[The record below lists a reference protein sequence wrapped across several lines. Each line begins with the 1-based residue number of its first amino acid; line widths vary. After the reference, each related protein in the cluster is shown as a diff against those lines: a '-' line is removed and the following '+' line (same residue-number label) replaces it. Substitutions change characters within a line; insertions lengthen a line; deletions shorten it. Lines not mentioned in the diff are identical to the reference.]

1 MGPIEFAIN
10 LNSIIEN
17 INKNDTDN
25 FLESIEKINKLLR
38 SVKQTDKYQEC
49 LNILNTTLEHAYI
62 VDTEPYIDYSKALN
76 YSKTMTSN
84 EKANYLVQ
92 NLRMVLG
99 EQTLLKVA
107 TSSTT
112 HDRLKAPLKQDRYSI
127 KNENFR
133 GEERALVELL
143 ERIHG
148 EKAGIFFDECNI
160 TDYSSILKQKSKS
173 HDFSIATIDGKKYI
187 IDLSY
192 RQFFTLTNS
201 NVKEDGVDI
210 QLNPLIFML
219 QTSNKRNILEQML
232 KYGFIEATP
241 ENLKNYAESII
252 TAFLGKDSINQE
264 ILSRDFYEKYLNK
277 GISQEK
283 IPMNDQEDNKTKQQT
298 FICESVPYIQKD
310 VDDEYNINMS
320 AQEILTRI
328 VQKERRH
335 LMKQHDLLSE
345 GLSGE
350 CEGSTKRIMLDCT
363 SKGFDAVFL
372 APGYYS
378 PKKTRLVDGKN
389 INIPRAE
396 GHNCTFVD
404 IHHKNYIIDCTY
416 RQFFLDDGREHCGK
430 YMLTDKKRE
439 GVARQILKYGWIEA
453 TPENIKA
460 YMDGFEMARMK
471 SFEDTGTSP
480 DEYIGRLVA
489 HKEFPI
495 RMYGY
500 NNQGID
506 MTLKQAIEEFE
517 KNGGKLQ
524 EEKEENLDRKLS
536 AFLNENRNIDSII
549 DFVNNLI
556 EQVYDKMTKE
566 ITTEDVKTRLENFS
580 KRIETIRSNPQF
592 QIETSIQD
600 DKLQELYSKISILS
614 QNTSQLVKV
623 FSQGTR
629 STIITDLVEMDNAEQ
644 FDYVRQMLMRIGYQT
659 DVLDKEYGR
668 VMLRK
673 NSRLLDIV
681 KEENAKKNKRKLL
694 GSISLNTELEQEA
707 QVRVHKDMQEMI
719 SKRINEKQ

>member
-1 MGPIEFAIN
+1 MGPIEFSIN

-49 LNILNTTLEHAYI
+49 LNILNTTLEHVYI

-127 KNENFR
+127 KYENFR

-148 EKAGIFFDECNI
+148 EKSGIFFDECNI
-160 TDYSSILKQKSKS
+160 TDFSSILKQKAKS
-173 HDFSIATIDGKKYI
+173 HDFSIATIDSKKYI

-201 NVKEDGVDI
+201 SVKEDGVDI

-241 ENLKNYAESII
+241 ENLKSYAESII

-264 ILSRDFYEKYLNK
+264 ILSRDFFEKYLNK

-283 IPMNDQEDNKTKQQT
+283 IPMNNQKGDKIKQQT

-328 VQKERRH
+328 VQKERKH

-363 SKGFDAVFL
+363 SRGFDAVFL

-396 GHNCTFVD
+396 GHNCTFVN

-471 SFEDTGTSP
+471 SFENTGTSP

-495 RMYGY
+495 RMAGY

-524 EEKEENLDRKLS
+524 EEKDESLDRKLS

-549 DFVNNLI
+549 AFVNNLI

-707 QVRVHKDMQEMI
+707 QVQVHKDMQEMI
-719 SKRINEKQ
+719 SERINEKQ

>member
-372 APGYYS
+372 APGYYF

-439 GVARQILKYGWIEA
+439 SVARQILKYGWIEA

-495 RMYGY
+495 RMSGY

-549 DFVNNLI
+549 DFLNNLI

>member
-49 LNILNTTLEHAYI
+49 LNILNTTLEHVYI

-127 KNENFR
+127 KYENFR

-148 EKAGIFFDECNI
+148 EKSGIFFDECNI
-160 TDYSSILKQKSKS
+160 TDFSSILKQKAKS
-173 HDFSIATIDGKKYI
+173 HDFSIATIDSKKYI

-201 NVKEDGVDI
+201 SVKEDGVDI

-241 ENLKNYAESII
+241 ENLKSYAESII

-264 ILSRDFYEKYLNK
+264 ILSRDFFEKYLNK

-283 IPMNDQEDNKTKQQT
+283 IPMNNQKGDKIKQQT

-328 VQKERRH
+328 VQKERKH

-363 SKGFDAVFL
+363 SRGFDAVFL

-396 GHNCTFVD
+396 GHNCTFVN

-471 SFEDTGTSP
+471 SFENTGTSP

-495 RMYGY
+495 RMAGY

-524 EEKEENLDRKLS
+524 EEKDESLDRKLS

-549 DFVNNLI
+549 AFVNNLI

-707 QVRVHKDMQEMI
+707 QVQVHKDMQEMI
-719 SKRINEKQ
+719 SERINEKQ

>member
-49 LNILNTTLEHAYI
+49 LNILNTTLEHTYI

-495 RMYGY
+495 RMSGY

>member
-49 LNILNTTLEHAYI
+49 LNILNTTLEHVYI

-160 TDYSSILKQKSKS
+160 TDFSSILKQKAKS

-201 NVKEDGVDI
+201 NVKEDGVDV

-219 QTSNKRNILEQML
+219 QTSNKRNVLEQML

-241 ENLKNYAESII
+241 ENLKSYVESII

-320 AQEILTRI
+320 PQEILTRI

-495 RMYGY
+495 RMAGY
-500 NNQGID
+500 NNQEID

-524 EEKEENLDRKLS
+524 EEKDENLDRKLS

-549 DFVNNLI
+549 AFVNNLI

-600 DKLQELYSKISILS
+600 DKLQKLYSKISILS
-614 QNTSQLVKV
+614 QNISQLVKV

-707 QVRVHKDMQEMI
+707 QVQVHKDMQEMI

>member
-38 SVKQTDKYQEC
+38 SVKQTDKYLEC
-49 LNILNTTLEHAYI
+49 LNILNTTLEHVYI

-133 GEERALVELL
+133 GEDRALVELL

-160 TDYSSILKQKSKS
+160 TDFSSILKQKAKS

-201 NVKEDGVDI
+201 NVKEDGVDV

-219 QTSNKRNILEQML
+219 QTSNKRNVLEQML

-283 IPMNDQEDNKTKQQT
+283 IPMNDQGDIKTKQQT

-495 RMYGY
+495 SMAGY

-506 MTLKQAIEEFE
+506 MTLEQAIEEFK

-524 EEKEENLDRKLS
+524 EEKDENLDRKLS

-566 ITTEDVKTRLENFS
+566 ITTEDVKTRLKNFS

-592 QIETSIQD
+592 QIKTSIQD
-600 DKLQELYSKISILS
+600 DKLQELYAKISILS

-659 DVLDKEYGR
+659 DVLDKEYGM

-719 SKRINEKQ
+719 CKRINEKQ

>member
-84 EKANYLVQ
+84 EKVNYLVQ

-277 GISQEK
+277 GISQGK

-480 DEYIGRLVA
+480 DEYIGRLVV

-495 RMYGY
+495 RMSGY

-623 FSQGTR
+623 FSHGTR

>member
-49 LNILNTTLEHAYI
+49 LNILNTTLEHVYI

-148 EKAGIFFDECNI
+148 EKSGIFFDECNI
-160 TDYSSILKQKSKS
+160 TDFSSILKQKAKS

-201 NVKEDGVDI
+201 NIKEDGVDI

-241 ENLKNYAESII
+241 ENLKSYAESII

-264 ILSRDFYEKYLNK
+264 ILSRDFFEKYLNK

-283 IPMNDQEDNKTKQQT
+283 IPMNDYEDNKTKQQT

-430 YMLTDKKRE
+430 YMLADKKRE

-471 SFEDTGTSP
+471 SFENTGTSP

-495 RMYGY
+495 RMAGY

-524 EEKEENLDRKLS
+524 EEKDENLDRKLS

-549 DFVNNLI
+549 AFVNNLI

-600 DKLQELYSKISILS
+600 DKLQKLYSKISILS

-644 FDYVRQMLMRIGYQT
+644 FDYVRQMLMRLGYQT

-681 KEENAKKNKRKLL
+681 KEENAKKNKRKFL

-707 QVRVHKDMQEMI
+707 QVQVHKDMQEMI
-719 SKRINEKQ
+719 CKRINEKQ

>member
-25 FLESIEKINKLLR
+25 FLECIEKINKLLR

-264 ILSRDFYEKYLNK
+264 MLSRDFYEKYLNK

-495 RMYGY
+495 RMSGY

-694 GSISLNTELEQEA
+694 GSIFLNTELEQEA

>member
-1 MGPIEFAIN
+1 MGPIEFAIS

-112 HDRLKAPLKQDRYSI
+112 HDRLKAPLKQDGYSI

-495 RMYGY
+495 RMSGY

>member
-495 RMYGY
+495 RMSGY

>member
-49 LNILNTTLEHAYI
+49 LNILNTTLEHTYI

-378 PKKTRLVDGKN
+378 PKKTRIVDGKN

-495 RMYGY
+495 RMSGY

>member
-49 LNILNTTLEHAYI
+49 LNILNTTLEHVYI

-148 EKAGIFFDECNI
+148 EKSGIFFDECNI
-160 TDYSSILKQKSKS
+160 TDFSSILKQKAKS

-241 ENLKNYAESII
+241 ENLKSYAESII

-320 AQEILTRI
+320 PQEILTRI

-396 GHNCTFVD
+396 GHNCTFVN

-495 RMYGY
+495 RMAGY
-500 NNQGID
+500 NNQEID

-524 EEKEENLDRKLS
+524 EEKDENLDRKLS

-549 DFVNNLI
+549 AFVNNLI

-614 QNTSQLVKV
+614 QNTSQLVRV

-681 KEENAKKNKRKLL
+681 KKENAKKNKRKLL

-707 QVRVHKDMQEMI
+707 QVQVHKDMQEMI

>member
-25 FLESIEKINKLLR
+25 FLECIEKINKLLR

-264 ILSRDFYEKYLNK
+264 MLSRDFYEKYLNK

-495 RMYGY
+495 RMSGY

>member
-1 MGPIEFAIN
+1 MGPIEFSIN

-49 LNILNTTLEHAYI
+49 LNILNTTLEHVYI

-127 KNENFR
+127 KYENFR

-148 EKAGIFFDECNI
+148 EKSGIFFDECNI
-160 TDYSSILKQKSKS
+160 TDFSSILKQKAKS
-173 HDFSIATIDGKKYI
+173 HDFSIATIDSKKYI

-201 NVKEDGVDI
+201 SVKEDGVDI

-241 ENLKNYAESII
+241 ENLKSYAESII

-264 ILSRDFYEKYLNK
+264 ILSRDFFEIYLNK

-283 IPMNDQEDNKTKQQT
+283 IPMNNQKGDKIKQQT

-328 VQKERRH
+328 VQKERKH

-396 GHNCTFVD
+396 GHNCTFVN

-471 SFEDTGTSP
+471 SFENTGTSP

-495 RMYGY
+495 RMAGY

-524 EEKEENLDRKLS
+524 EEKDESLDRKLS

-549 DFVNNLI
+549 AFVNNLI

-707 QVRVHKDMQEMI
+707 QVQVHKDMQEMI
-719 SKRINEKQ
+719 SERINEKQ

>member
-84 EKANYLVQ
+84 EKVNYLVQ

-277 GISQEK
+277 GISQGK

-495 RMYGY
+495 RMSGY

-549 DFVNNLI
+549 DFINNLI

-623 FSQGTR
+623 FSHGTR

>member
-495 RMYGY
+495 RMSGY

-556 EQVYDKMTKE
+556 EQVYDKMTKK

>member
-1 MGPIEFAIN
+1 MGPIEFSIN

-49 LNILNTTLEHAYI
+49 LNILNTTLEHVYI

-148 EKAGIFFDECNI
+148 EKAEIFFDECNI
-160 TDYSSILKQKSKS
+160 TDFSSILKQKAKS
-173 HDFSIATIDGKKYI
+173 HYFSIATIDSKKYI

-219 QTSNKRNILEQML
+219 QTSNKRNVLEQML

-241 ENLKNYAESII
+241 ENLKNYTESII
-252 TAFLGKDSINQE
+252 TTFLSKDSINQE
-264 ILSRDFYEKYLNK
+264 ILSRDFFEKYLNK

-283 IPMNDQEDNKTKQQT
+283 IPMNNQKGDKIKQQT

-328 VQKERRH
+328 VQKERKH
-335 LMKQHDLLSE
+335 LMKQHDLLRE
-345 GLSGE
+345 GLSAE
-350 CEGSTKRIMLDCT
+350 WEGLTKRIMLDCT
-363 SKGFDAVFL
+363 SRGFDAVFL

-396 GHNCTFVD
+396 GHNCTFVN

-471 SFEDTGTSP
+471 SFENTGTSP

-495 RMYGY
+495 RMAGY

-506 MTLKQAIEEFE
+506 MTLKQAIEELE

-524 EEKEENLDRKLS
+524 EEKDENLDRKLS

-549 DFVNNLI
+549 AFVNNLI

-629 STIITDLVEMDNAEQ
+629 STIITDIVEMDNAEQ

-707 QVRVHKDMQEMI
+707 QVQVHKDMQEMI

>member
-1 MGPIEFAIN
+1 M
-10 LNSIIEN
+10 
-17 INKNDTDN
+17 
-25 FLESIEKINKLLR
+25 
-38 SVKQTDKYQEC
+38 
-49 LNILNTTLEHAYI
+49 
-62 VDTEPYIDYSKALN
+62 
-76 YSKTMTSN
+76 
-84 EKANYLVQ
+84 
-92 NLRMVLG
+92 
-99 EQTLLKVA
+99 
-107 TSSTT
+107 
-112 HDRLKAPLKQDRYSI
+112 
-127 KNENFR
+127 
-133 GEERALVELL
+133 
-143 ERIHG
+143 
-148 EKAGIFFDECNI
+148 
-160 TDYSSILKQKSKS
+160 
-173 HDFSIATIDGKKYI
+173 
-187 IDLSY
+187 
-192 RQFFTLTNS
+192 
-201 NVKEDGVDI
+201 
-210 QLNPLIFML
+210 
-219 QTSNKRNILEQML
+219 
-232 KYGFIEATP
+232 
-241 ENLKNYAESII
+241 
-252 TAFLGKDSINQE
+252 
-264 ILSRDFYEKYLNK
+264 NK

-283 IPMNDQEDNKTKQQT
+283 IPMNNQKGDKIKQQT

-328 VQKERRH
+328 VQKERKH

-363 SKGFDAVFL
+363 SRGFDAVFL

-396 GHNCTFVD
+396 GHNCTFVN

-471 SFEDTGTSP
+471 SFENTGTSP

-495 RMYGY
+495 RMAGY

-524 EEKEENLDRKLS
+524 EEKDENLDRKLS

-549 DFVNNLI
+549 AFVNNLI

-707 QVRVHKDMQEMI
+707 QVQVHKDMQEMI

>member
-1 MGPIEFAIN
+1 MGPIEFSIN

-49 LNILNTTLEHAYI
+49 LNILNTTLEHVYI

-148 EKAGIFFDECNI
+148 EKAEIFFDECNI
-160 TDYSSILKQKSKS
+160 TDFSSILKQKAKS
-173 HDFSIATIDGKKYI
+173 HYFSIATIDSKKYI

-219 QTSNKRNILEQML
+219 QTSNKRNVLEQML

-241 ENLKNYAESII
+241 ENLKNYTESII
-252 TAFLGKDSINQE
+252 TTFLSKDSINQE
-264 ILSRDFYEKYLNK
+264 ILSRDFFEKYLNK

-283 IPMNDQEDNKTKQQT
+283 IPMNNQKGDKIKQQT

-328 VQKERRH
+328 VQKERKH

-363 SKGFDAVFL
+363 SRGFDAVFL

-396 GHNCTFVD
+396 GHNCTFVN

-471 SFEDTGTSP
+471 SFENTGTSP

-495 RMYGY
+495 RMAGY

-524 EEKEENLDRKLS
+524 EEKDENLDRKLS

-549 DFVNNLI
+549 AFVNNLI

-707 QVRVHKDMQEMI
+707 QVQVHKDMQEMI

>member
-84 EKANYLVQ
+84 EKVNYLVQ

-277 GISQEK
+277 GISQGK

-495 RMYGY
+495 RMSGY

-623 FSQGTR
+623 FSHGTR

>member
-495 RMYGY
+495 RMSGY

-694 GSISLNTELEQEA
+694 GSIFLNTELEQEA

>member
-298 FICESVPYIQKD
+298 FICESVPYIQKE

-495 RMYGY
+495 RMSGY

>member
-1 MGPIEFAIN
+1 MGPIEFSIN

-49 LNILNTTLEHAYI
+49 LNILNTTLEHVYI

-127 KNENFR
+127 KYENFR

-148 EKAGIFFDECNI
+148 EKSGIFFDECNI
-160 TDYSSILKQKSKS
+160 TDFSSILKQKAKS

-201 NVKEDGVDI
+201 SVKEDGVDI

-241 ENLKNYAESII
+241 ENLKSYAESII

-264 ILSRDFYEKYLNK
+264 ILSRDFFEKYLNK

-283 IPMNDQEDNKTKQQT
+283 IPMNNQKGDKIKQQT

-328 VQKERRH
+328 VQKERKH

-363 SKGFDAVFL
+363 SRGFDAVFL

-396 GHNCTFVD
+396 GHNCTFVN

-471 SFEDTGTSP
+471 SFENTGTSP

-495 RMYGY
+495 RMAGY

-524 EEKEENLDRKLS
+524 EEKDESLDRKLS

-549 DFVNNLI
+549 AFVNNLI

-694 GSISLNTELEQEA
+694 GSISLNTKLEQEA
-707 QVRVHKDMQEMI
+707 QVQVHKDMQGMI

>member
-1 MGPIEFAIN
+1 MGPIEFSIN

-49 LNILNTTLEHAYI
+49 LNILNTTLEHVYI

-127 KNENFR
+127 KYENFR
-133 GEERALVELL
+133 GEDRALVELL

-148 EKAGIFFDECNI
+148 EKAEIFFDECNI
-160 TDYSSILKQKSKS
+160 TDFSSILKQKAKS
-173 HDFSIATIDGKKYI
+173 HYFSIATIDSKKYI

-219 QTSNKRNILEQML
+219 QTSNKRNVLEQML

-241 ENLKNYAESII
+241 ENLKNYTESII
-252 TAFLGKDSINQE
+252 TTFLSKDSINQE
-264 ILSRDFYEKYLNK
+264 ILSRDFFEKYLNK
-277 GISQEK
+277 CISQEK
-283 IPMNDQEDNKTKQQT
+283 IPMNNQKGDKIKQQT

-328 VQKERRH
+328 VQKERKH

-363 SKGFDAVFL
+363 SRGFDAVFL

-396 GHNCTFVD
+396 GHNCTFVN

-471 SFEDTGTSP
+471 SFENTGTSP

-495 RMYGY
+495 RMAGY

-524 EEKEENLDRKLS
+524 EEKDESLDRKLS

-549 DFVNNLI
+549 AFVNNLI

-629 STIITDLVEMDNAEQ
+629 STIITDLVEMDNAE
-644 FDYVRQMLMRIGYQT
+644 
-659 DVLDKEYGR
+659 
-668 VMLRK
+668 
-673 NSRLLDIV
+673 
-681 KEENAKKNKRKLL
+681 
-694 GSISLNTELEQEA
+694 
-707 QVRVHKDMQEMI
+707 
-719 SKRINEKQ
+719 

>member
-84 EKANYLVQ
+84 EKVNYLVQ

-277 GISQEK
+277 GISQGK

-320 AQEILTRI
+320 SQEILTRI

-480 DEYIGRLVA
+480 DDYIGRLVA

-495 RMYGY
+495 RMSGY

-623 FSQGTR
+623 FSHGTR

-719 SKRINEKQ
+719 SKPINEKQ